1 LDSETARKRTVL
13 VVQCSLNV
21 IDSGIWHSASLE
33 DLQPLLRG
41 LLLGDV
47 LDQSIDIGAMLHAIT
62 VGDEASIGLPLWE
75 SESIA
80 QHTKQSVVTATEKN
94 VTVGSLVAP
103 VRYNR
108 S

>member
-1 LDSETARKRTVL
+1 
-13 VVQCSLNV
+13 
-21 IDSGIWHSASLE
+21 
-33 DLQPLLRG
+33 
-41 LLLGDV
+41 
-47 LDQSIDIGAMLHAIT
+47 MLHAIT

-80 QHTKQSVVTATEKN
+80 QHTKQSVVTAAEKN
-94 VTVGSLVAP
+94 VSVGSLVAP

>member
-1 LDSETARKRTVL
+1 
-13 VVQCSLNV
+13 
-21 IDSGIWHSASLE
+21 
-33 DLQPLLRG
+33 
-41 LLLGDV
+41 
-47 LDQSIDIGAMLHAIT
+47 MLHAIT

-94 VTVGSLVAP
+94 VPVGSLVAP